1 MALTNGYEADVGN
14 KTSFYCFGM
23 KTLSNSVYY
32 MKHLY
37 GFKEPPWNPGIRYIV
52 MPEDDWAYRYID
64 AALNNRT
71 VPKGSTER
79 YAKRYVTV
87 E

>member
-1 MALTNGYEADVGN
+1 
-14 KTSFYCFGM
+14 
-23 KTLSNSVYY
+23 